1 MRYHA
6 RFATLACLLWIAA
19 PAHSQIAG
27 PCAQCFPLE
36 SLPPDV
42 RALSERLLLEALDNE
57 ALYTLAGGLKP
68 MSSVPRLFQFSVEAP
83 DLAEVDQIRRA
94 LQAWRCHGEI
104 RATVHHFHKIH
115 EGKRSAGMVVFHQP
129 RLAEVLAAK
138 SSFFAPFGLSP
149 HADPMEVLT
158 TIEMEEQ
165 PIRLRGQGYLFGY
178 PDAAV
183 EWFVAADAHQR
194 ATGQFVARRFLSF
207 PTHVRQ
213 ERGVVWAVPE
223 DHQETGQDREF
234 AARAAAIL
242 AAYRERRARYVG
254 DGKPGVVALLRDWYD
269 DGRGRCSPRHASTP

>member
-1 MRYHA
+1 MRYHHLAVAILCWFWAAVPA
-6 RFATLACLLWIAA
+6 R
-19 PAHSQIAG
+19 PQVAG

-68 MSSVPRLFQFSVEAP
+68 MSSLPRHFQFSVEAP
-83 DLAEVDQIRRA
+83 DLREVDEIRRA

-115 EGKRSAGMVVFHQP
+115 EGKRAASIVVFHQP

-138 SSFFAPFGLSP
+138 ASFFAPFGLSP
-149 HADPMEVLT
+149 HADPLEVLT
-158 TIEMEEQ
+158 TVEMEEQ
-165 PIRLRGQGYLFGY
+165 PVRLRGQGYLFGY

-183 EWFVAADAHQR
+183 DWFVAADGRQR
-194 ATGQFVARRFLSF
+194 ETGQFEARRFVSF
-207 PTHVRQ
+207 PTHARQ
-213 ERGVVWAVPE
+213 DRGVVWAVPE
-223 DHQETGQDREF
+223 DHQETAPDREF
-234 AARAAAIL
+234 GVRAAAIL

-254 DGKPGVVALLRDWYD
+254 EGKPGVVALLRDWYD
-269 DGRGRCSPRHASTP
+269 DGNGRCSPRHAFVP